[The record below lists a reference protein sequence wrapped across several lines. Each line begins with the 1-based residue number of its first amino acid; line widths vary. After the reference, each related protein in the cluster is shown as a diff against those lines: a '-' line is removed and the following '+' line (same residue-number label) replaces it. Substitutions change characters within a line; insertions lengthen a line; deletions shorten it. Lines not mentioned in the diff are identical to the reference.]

1 MHTSPITPY
10 KDYKIW
16 LQSELMRRC
25 HDNPKY
31 SLRAFS
37 ASLKLSP
44 SFLSKV
50 LSGKRSLTLKTAN
63 KILPSLDLS
72 PQEKESFLH
81 LVFEDRQT
89 STSSPKQGQVE
100 DYTLLTM
107 DAFSI
112 ISDWYHYAITE
123 LTSLED
129 FENDPRWIS
138 KKLGISVIE
147 TKMALQRLK
156 RLRILNEKNG
166 ELIKSSESLT
176 TTTDISSTALKKF
189 HQQPLEMALRSLR
202 EDDVLERDFTS
213 MTMAINEN
221 KLPFAKKRIKNFRRA
236 LCKQLSKGKKT
247 RVYNLCI
254 QLYPLS
260 KNNPGR
266 KQ

>member
-1 MHTSPITPY
+1 MHIRPITPY

-31 SLRAFS
+31 SLRAFA

-89 STSSPKQGQVE
+89 STPSPKQGQVE
-100 DYTLLTM
+100 DYALLTI

-112 ISDWYHYAITE
+112 ILNFFIVFWGRG
-123 LTSLED
+123 SL
-129 FENDPRWIS
+129 FW
-138 KKLGISVIE
+138 L
-147 TKMALQRLK
+147 
-156 RLRILNEKNG
+156 
-166 ELIKSSESLT
+166 
-176 TTTDISSTALKKF
+176 
-189 HQQPLEMALRSLR
+189 
-202 EDDVLERDFTS
+202 
-213 MTMAINEN
+213 MAIVIDV
-221 KLPFAKKRIKNFRRA
+221 KS
-236 LCKQLSKGKKT
+236 LSKT
-247 RVYNLCI
+247 SSSLSERNAISRVC
-254 QLYPLS
+254 
-260 KNNPGR
+260 
-266 KQ
+266 